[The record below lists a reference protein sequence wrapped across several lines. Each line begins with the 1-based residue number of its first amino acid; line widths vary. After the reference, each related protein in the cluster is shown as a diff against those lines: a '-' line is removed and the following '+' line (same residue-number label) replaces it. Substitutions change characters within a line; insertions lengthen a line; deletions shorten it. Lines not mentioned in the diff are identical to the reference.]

1 MIKHLSRISFFLI
14 TAFIF
19 GGCSK
24 ESPKKNFVARVNG
37 AYLTKEDLSRIITT
51 DSLNKFYKSE
61 VIRNWI
67 NQELLY
73 QAALKEGIYKEDEY
87 VRLMEDAKKKLAASL
102 FLKKY
107 YEDEKVEFEP
117 AEVEDYYNKHKDDF
131 KRFYNSYF
139 INTIIFNQEEKAI
152 KFRSTVIESNW
163 EKALNVF
170 KSDSSIIQSK
180 QNELLY
186 DYEIHPV
193 TLFRVVSDLD
203 PNEVSIV
210 LNISPGQFA
219 VVQEIQKY
227 EEGTIPPFEVIKPVV
242 ESRFIAQKKDE
253 MLSNYMKE
261 LYSNNEIEVRN

>member
-1 MIKHLSRISFFLI
+1 MTKHLNPISIILL

-24 ESPKKNFVARVNG
+24 ESPKKNFIARVNDS
-37 AYLTKEDLSRIITT
+37 YLTRDDLARLITS
-51 DSLNKFYKSE
+51 DSLNNFYRSE

-73 QAALKEGIYKEDEY
+73 QAAIKKGIIKDDEFN
-87 VRLMEDAKKKLAASL
+87 RLIEDAKRKLASSM
-102 FLKKY
+102 FLQKY
-107 YEDEKVEFEP
+107 YEDEKVEYDP
-117 AEVEDYYNKHKDDF
+117 SEVENYYNQHKDDF

-139 INTIIFNQEEKAI
+139 INTIIFNKEDEAI
-152 KFRSTVIESNW
+152 KFRATVLESNW
-163 EKALNVF
+163 DKALNVF

-186 DYEIHPV
+186 DYQIHPV

-203 PNEVSIV
+203 PGEVSIV
-210 LNISPGQFA
+210 LNINSGQFA
-219 VVQEIQKY
+219 VVQEIDKY
-227 EEGTIPPFEVIKPVV
+227 NQGTIPPYNVIKPVV